1 MLDMIATAT
10 STFTTTVLVHESKY
24 DVDQPTLS
32 SYYVDDTPPQ
42 RETHECGSID
52 VHQLQHATPLIE
64 SRRSVSCIEFGAAEH
79 RFRTIR
85 IGKDSAEL
93 HQLADANVNQLV
105 QTATSTAAADS
116 TNARLARKALRYR
129 KIWAN
134 SPEAQP

>member
-1 MLDMIATAT
+1 MLMIATAT
-10 STFTTTVLVHESKY
+10 SAFTTAVLVYEPKC
-24 DVDQPTLS
+24 DVVQPTLS
-32 SYYVDDTPPQ
+32 SYYIDDAPLQ
-42 RETHECGSID
+42 CETQECGSIN
-52 VHQLQHATPLIE
+52 VHQLQHGTPLTKR
-64 SRRSVSCIEFGAAEH
+64 RRSVSCIEFGAAER

-116 TNARLARKALRYR
+116 NNARLARKALRYR

-134 SPEAQP
+134 LPEVQP